1 MPYANDFIKVD
12 IIGDC
17 FDGDEIWNTGL
28 KLRFDDLIG
37 GVTQEV
43 LEAAASQVANAWES
57 FFTTSFGSTNAFSNN
72 YRTTE
77 VKAAHV
83 GTNGKYIGDS
93 VSVFYDTALIGIG
106 SGAIPAPQTAIV
118 GTFGSNKPR
127 GAGSKGRMYL
137 PGITYVIGR
146 NGLMTQTR
154 TEQISDSF
162 NAFVNN
168 INANDGAL
176 SYDFTVILA
185 SPVGGG
191 IELPVTATGV
201 DSKVDTQRRRSNA
214 LVGESYQREVLY
226 IGG

>member
-12 IIGDC
+12 IIGDAYEQN
-17 FDGDEIWNTGL
+17 EIWNTGL
-28 KLRFDDLIG
+28 KLKFDDVIG
-37 GVTQEV
+37 GITREV
-43 LEAAASQVANAWES
+43 LEAAASQVANAWET
-57 FFTTSFGSTNAFSNN
+57 FFTSSFGQLNSFSNK

-93 VSVFYDTALIGIG
+93 VSVFYDTALVGKG
-106 SGAIPAPQTAIV
+106 SGTTPAPQTAIV
-118 GTFGSNKPR
+118 GTFGSNKQR

-137 PGITYVIGR
+137 PGITYVIQN
-146 NGLMTQTR
+146 NGLMSQNR
-154 TEQISDSF
+154 TEEISDRF

-168 INANDGAL
+168 INANDGAI

-201 DSKVDTQRRRSNA
+201 DSKVDTQRRRANA
-214 LVGESYQREVLY
+214 LKGESYQREVLY
-226 IGG
+226 VVP